1 MPTPPGLRSPGLDAM
16 SSASRP
22 PLPTP
27 SILPVLMAVPYSPPA
42 RMSPTRWSRSSKSL
56 WFESRSTCRKSEVP
70 RLTENPRF
78 LIYHH
83 CFRFLVPR
91 TFLMSDQR
99 QLFGTDGIRGIAGEF
114 PLTKQS
120 TYLIGRALGHDLL
133 RNTPRPQ
140 AVIGQDTR
148 ESSCWI
154 ADRVSEGLAAVG
166 VDVHSAG
173 VITTPGVAYLARSR
187 KMAAGVVISA
197 SHNPWTDNGIKVFS
211 GDGFKLT
218 DARELAIEKEIF
230 AQLENPASAD
240 DTALKVPRPSLP
252 GEAELR
258 HAYIKSL
265 AASVSSDLSKLRVLV
280 DCANG
285 AATAEAPELFR
296 TLGIQATF
304 TCTSPNGKNINDG
317 CGALHPEILAKAV
330 AESNGKFDLGVTFD
344 GDADRALFC
353 DAAGRVINGDAVLLA
368 AARDMRAQGKLK
380 ADTVVSTTMSNM
392 GLEIALKTSGVRM
405 LRANVGDKYVLEE
418 MLKTGATLGGEQSG
432 HIIFRDEDSTTG
444 DGLLTALRLMDIIV
458 RAGRPLA
465 ELVADL
471 KVFPQ
476 KIQNVRVRE
485 KVPFKQVPAIQ
496 SAIEAAERELDGNGR
511 VVVRY
516 SGTEALARVMVEADS
531 KEKMESVTAAIA
543 EEIQKA

>member
-1 MPTPPGLRSPGLDAM
+1 
-16 SSASRP
+16 
-22 PLPTP
+22 
-27 SILPVLMAVPYSPPA
+27 
-42 RMSPTRWSRSSKSL
+42 
-56 WFESRSTCRKSEVP
+56 
-70 RLTENPRF
+70 
-78 LIYHH
+78 
-83 CFRFLVPR
+83 
-91 TFLMSDQR
+91 MSDQR
-99 QLFGTDGIRGIAGEF
+99 QLFGTDGIRGVAGEF
-114 PLTKQS
+114 PLSKQS
-120 TYLIGRALGHDLL
+120 TYLIGRALGHDLV
-133 RNTPRPQ
+133 RTTPRAQ

-148 ESSCWI
+148 ESSRWI
-154 ADRVSEGLAAVG
+154 ADRVAEGLAAVG

-187 KMAAGVVISA
+187 GLAAGVVISA

-230 AQLENPASAD
+230 ALLQNAAAAD
-240 DTALKVPRPSLP
+240 DTALKVPKPSLP

-258 HAYIKSL
+258 HAYVKSL
-265 AASVSSDLSKLRVLV
+265 AASLKSDLSQLRVLV

-296 TLGIQATF
+296 SLGVQATF
-304 TCTSPNGKNINDG
+304 IHVSPDGQNINEG
-317 CGALHPEILAKAV
+317 CGALHPDTLGRTV
-330 AESNGKFDLGVTFD
+330 AESHGQFDLGVTFD

-353 DAAGRVINGDAVLLA
+353 DAAGHVINGDAVLLA

-380 ADTVVSTTMSNM
+380 TDTVVSTTMSNM
-392 GLEIALKTSGVRM
+392 GLEIALKKSGIRM

-458 RAGRPLA
+458 RAGKPLA
-465 ELVADL
+465 DLISDL

-476 KIQNVRVRE
+476 KIQNIRVRE

-496 SAIEAAERELDGNGR
+496 SAIETAERELNGSGR

-516 SGTEALARVMVEADS
+516 SGTEALARVMVEAES

-543 EEIQKA
+543 QEIQKALGL

>member
-1 MPTPPGLRSPGLDAM
+1 MT
-16 SSASRP
+16 
-22 PLPTP
+22 
-27 SILPVLMAVPYSPPA
+27 
-42 RMSPTRWSRSSKSL
+42 
-56 WFESRSTCRKSEVP
+56 
-70 RLTENPRF
+70 
-78 LIYHH
+78 
-83 CFRFLVPR
+83 
-91 TFLMSDQR
+91 QR
-99 QLFGTDGIRGIAGEF
+99 QLFGTDGIRGVAGEF

-133 RNTPRPQ
+133 RNKPRAQ

-148 ESSCWI
+148 ESSRWI
-154 ADRVSEGLAAVG
+154 ADRVAEGLAAVG

-187 KMAAGVVISA
+187 QMAAGVVISA

-218 DARELAIEKEIF
+218 DERELAIEKEIF
-230 AQLENPASAD
+230 ALLQNPASAD

-258 HAYIKSL
+258 HSYIKEL
-265 AASVSSDLSKLRVLV
+265 AGSVKCDLSKLRVLV

-285 AATAEAPELFR
+285 AAAAEAPELFR
-296 TLGIQATF
+296 TLAIQATF
-304 TCTSPNGKNINDG
+304 IHVTPDGKNINEH
-317 CGALHPEILAKAV
+317 CGALHPETLGKQV
-330 AESNGKFDLGVTFD
+330 AEARGRFDLGVTFD

-353 DAAGRVINGDAVLLA
+353 DAQGRVVNGDAVLLA
-368 AARDMRAQGKLK
+368 TARDMHAGATLK
-380 ADTVVSTTMSNM
+380 GDTVVSTTMSNM
-392 GLEIALKTSGVRM
+392 GLEIALRNSGIRM

-432 HIIFRDEDSTTG
+432 HIIFRDGDSTTG
-444 DGLLTALRLMDIIV
+444 DGLLTALRLMDIII
-458 RAGRPLA
+458 RSKKPLA

-485 KVPFKQVPAIQ
+485 KVPFAQVPTVQDAIH
-496 SAIEAAERELDGNGR
+496 SAERELDGKGR

-516 SGTEALARVMVEADS
+516 SGTEALARVMVEAES
-531 KEKMESVTAAIA
+531 EAKMQSITASIA
-543 EEIQKA
+543 GEIQKALGV